1 LLCLYAVSGTPLPET
16 LMARRK
22 KARKPF
28 PQPQVVQSRPQA
40 EQFMV
45 NAPNVSLEANPEA
58 INDDDEDDEEFYE
71 FNYSEPGTLPGTL
84 NIPDDA
90 QPTELVLIDY
100 SPNVAHTTRLAHP
113 SDCRNVAKP
122 GVVTWLDARG
132 LGSET
137 VLRELGKTFR
147 LHPLVLEDVVN
158 VPHRPKIDYYEDHVL
173 IILQMVRTKDSGSGV
188 AGEQVSFV
196 LGKEF
201 LVTFQEEPDWDSFE
215 PVRDRIRRGVGQIR
229 SQGSDYLAYSLL
241 DTIVDSFFPVLEV
254 IGEALEELEDEVVEN
269 PTRTTIEKIHRLRRG
284 LMKLR
289 RYIWPQRNVINSLI
303 RDGGELISPDVRIYL
318 QDVYDHIVQ
327 VVDILETY
335 REIASSLMDV
345 YLSSISNRMNEV
357 MKLLTVISTVFIPLT
372 FIAGVYGMNFNPE
385 ASPFNMPELD
395 WYWGYVFCLA
405 IMALIAILLIVFF
418 WRRGWFEN
426 FSSTIKKRQG
436 D

>member
-1 LLCLYAVSGTPLPET
+1 MLFLELLPEIA
-16 LMARRK
+16 MARRRK
-22 KARKPF
+22 KAPKSSPPPRN
-28 PQPQVVQSRPQA
+28 VTTRPQA

-45 NAPNVSLEANPEA
+45 DPGSGMLADILAPDHG
-58 INDDDEDDEEFYE
+58 DDDDDVYE
-71 FNYSEPGTLPGTL
+71 FNYSQPGTLPGTL

-90 QPTELVLIDY
+90 LPTELVLIDY
-100 SPNVAHTTRLAHP
+100 SSDITHTTRLADP

-132 LGSET
+132 LGSEAILQG
-137 VLRELGKTFR
+137 VRKTFH

-158 VPHRPKIDYYEDHVL
+158 VPHRPKIDFYQDQVL
-173 IILQMVRTKDSGSGV
+173 FILQMVRTKDSGSGIV
-188 AGEQVSFV
+188 GEQISFV

-215 PVRDRIRRGVGQIR
+215 PVRDRIRRGVGKIR
-229 SQGSDYLAYSLL
+229 SQRADYLAYSLL
-241 DTIVDSFFPVLEV
+241 DTIVDSFFPVLEA
-254 IGEALEELEDEVVEN
+254 IGDTLEDLEDEVVEN
-269 PTRTTIEKIHRLRRG
+269 PTRATIEKIHRLRRG

-372 FIAGVYGMNFNPE
+372 FIAGVYGMNFNPD
-385 ASPFNMPELD
+385 ASPYNMPELH
-395 WYWGYVFCLA
+395 WYWGYFICLGV
-405 IMALIAILLIVFF
+405 MALIAIVLIYLF

-426 FSSTIKKRQG
+426 FSTIVK
-436 D
+436 DD